1 MQRSNLR
8 PTSPSCCPPSCI
20 ACGDFTGPVWNQLRQ
35 IEVLPKAVYD
45 HNVSFTRRLRRA
57 HAGKPLKPYT
67 WFKCLTPRWD
77 NSTRRAKK
85 AMDHSQIQAR
95 VHERW
100 LAAMIQTTV
109 NTLEG
114 GARLRFL
121 NHGTSGPK
129 AIIGSLTDAGS
140 VHIARRRIAQL

>member
-57 HAGKPLKPYT
+57 HAGKAFEAVHVVQVFDAALGQ
-67 WFKCLTPRWD
+67 LNAAR
-77 NSTRRAKK
+77 KK

-95 VHERW
+95 VHECW

-129 AIIGSLTDAGS
+129 AIIWSLTDAGS